1 MKRSR
6 VKSVFFTEHMSYI
19 NKGKHKFKVKDHT
32 RKATDFT
39 LPWAG

>member
-1 MKRSR
+1 MKRSK
-6 VKSVFFTEHMSYI
+6 VKPGIFTEYMSYI

-39 LPWAG
+39 LSWAG